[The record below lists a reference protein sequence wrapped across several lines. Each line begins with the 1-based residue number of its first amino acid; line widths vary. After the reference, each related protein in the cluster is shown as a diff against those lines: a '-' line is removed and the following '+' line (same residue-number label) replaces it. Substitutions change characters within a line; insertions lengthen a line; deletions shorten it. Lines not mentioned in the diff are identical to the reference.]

1 RILPK
6 GGPRIPRGTEARA
19 EMKVVP
25 AISVAGA
32 LLVATAPAAELPP
45 FRTGILPVL
54 TKAGCNAGAC
64 HGAATGQGGFKLSLL
79 GYDPEEDYDRITH
92 ELGGRRIDVAKPE
105 ESLFLRKPS
114 GQIEHEGG
122 RRLRRNADGYEL
134 VRRWIAAG
142 APYGPRELQVTGI
155 LVEPAD
161 SLLGGTNQTKQLRV
175 SASLSDG
182 SRQDVTALAL
192 YTSNDDAIAE
202 VSKSGELTTVG
213 RGLTSIMVRYSGQVA
228 AARVAVPLSDAPVAG
243 NDFPIANFIDEQ

>member
-79 GYDPEEDYDRITH
+79 GYDPEEDYERITR
-92 ELGGRRIDVAKPE
+92 ELGGRRLDFAAPD
-105 ESLFLRKPS
+105 ESLFLRKATH
-114 GQIEHEGG
+114 QLDHEGG
-122 RRLRRNADGYEL
+122 RRIRRDSRAYQTL
-134 VRRWIAAG
+134 LRWIASG
-142 APYGPRELQVTGI
+142 ALYGPRELQVKEIAVAPAEI
-155 LVEPAD
+155 LLAT
-161 SLLGGTNQTKQLRV
+161 TNQTMQLRV
-175 SASLSDG
+175 TAFLSDG
-182 SRQDVTALAL
+182 SQADSTALAL

-202 VSKSGELTTVG
+202 VSKTGEVTTRG
-213 RGLTSIMVRYSGQVA
+213 RGLTSIMIRYCGQVA
-228 AARVAVPLSDAPVAG
+228 AARVAVPFSEVEVGAADFVAS
-243 NDFPIANFIDEQ
+243 N